1 MNHFWASLFD
11 HLKGCG
17 QNATLFLI
25 ALAGVSGLVVV
36 AVIIVESELRQYFI
50 GVLPWLGIFL
60 VVWICQA
67 IRRARARRRARL
79 PHSPLSEDELSKARC
94 KLAKSR
100 DPGCC
105 AKPPVVRP

>member
-11 HLKGCG
+11 HVKGCG
-17 QNATLFLI
+17 QNATLFLV
-25 ALAGVSGLVVV
+25 ALAGILGLVVV
-36 AVIIVESELRQYFI
+36 AAIIVQSELRQYFI

-67 IRRARARRRARL
+67 IRRARARRRAKL

-100 DPGCC
+100 TQDDTRGQ
-105 AKPPVVRP
+105 PVVRP